1 MGEGGSYPNSNFS
14 RNFSLFVFGNF
25 SVSAVGG
32 GRGGTVGQLRG
43 SGPNKGV
50 YIASFLHAKILY
62 VKKKKDKKGLSI
74 GRLYSQKGPVLEL
87 KLKEMKCFS

>member
-1 MGEGGSYPNSNFS
+1 M
-14 RNFSLFVFGNF
+14 FVFGNF

-32 GRGGTVGQLRG
+32 GRRGTVGQLSG

-62 VKKKKDKKGLSI
+62 VKKIKNKSI
-74 GRLYSQKGPVLEL
+74 INWQAL
-87 KLKEMKCFS
+87 